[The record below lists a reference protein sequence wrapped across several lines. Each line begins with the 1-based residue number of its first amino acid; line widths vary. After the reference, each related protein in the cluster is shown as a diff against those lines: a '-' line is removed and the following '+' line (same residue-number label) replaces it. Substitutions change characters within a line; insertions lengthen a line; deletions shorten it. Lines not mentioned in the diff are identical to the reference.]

1 MMNMKRDLL
10 LHYASVLVIMFL
22 FLPVTAQEITLRTTM
37 KTNSNTT
44 EKFAMKIKAPKGSTY
59 YIDYGDGTDVQERY
73 GSGYSEGVFYSFNDM
88 ATRSEHKVKVWGADF
103 IEFWAISNRSVTEL
117 TVSDCH
123 SLEKL
128 SCANNKIKQ
137 LDLSGCNKLTT
148 VICNNNEI
156 SSLKLPASVTSV
168 DFSRNRLSLA
178 DFPEKRSGMSY
189 TYGPMRPIYLSADK
203 INGLTVDLTEMLDF
217 EGTKSTFEWYYFDNK
232 GNNASPA
239 LRIDPATYTERD
251 GVFTFHQEPER
262 AIYCVVANNALP
274 RLNNINDCYGI
285 MPIKLKGAEKKLE
298 QVHAAFVTDK
308 FTTERLTFDLQLSA
322 TREESPCIVDWG
334 DGSFEEVLLGVEPM
348 TLKHNFLDAKV
359 DRQHTVQIQCADL
372 DLMRLPEI
380 CGLIQFA
387 PTTAPCP
394 VKRLILDN
402 NRLPKLDLSAF
413 VQCEE
418 ISANSCYMSQVLLPQ
433 AKHLKKLSLRSG
445 TITKIDL
452 SPYTELEELTL
463 ALNAL
468 SSLDLSAQTHLK
480 QINVSHNKL
489 RSLTMPSSREALE
502 ELDCSYNAIPMYML
516 PAQGAMSKYLYAPQ
530 EAFEI
535 TPEMIDGC
543 TIDLS
548 KFDNLIGVET
558 TPQPTTYIWLHADD
572 ESQFI
577 MEGVHYDVIGGKF
590 TFKFKEPTKILC
602 TMQTNAYP
610 KLASDVKSYRSK
622 PIVVPAQGS
631 TSIDG
636 SMTVE
641 SPLQTR
647 VCGRELTL
655 QAMQSVVATIFTV
668 DGKTVWTQPMN
679 TGDLE
684 TLTLPQGAYILH
696 AKGMDA
702 VQLIIH

>member
-1 MMNMKRDLL
+1 MKRTHL
-10 LHYASVLVIMFL
+10 LHCATVLAIML
-22 FLPVTAQEITLRTTM
+22 LSLPVTAQEITLRTTM
-37 KTNSNTT
+37 QTNSSTT
-44 EKFAMKIKAPKGSTY
+44 EQFAMKIKAPKGSTY

-73 GSGYSEGVFYSFNDM
+73 GSGYSEVVYYSFADM
-88 ATRSEHKVKVWGADF
+88 ATRSEHQVQVWGADF
-103 IEFWAISNRSVTEL
+103 IEFWAISNKSVTEL
-117 TVSDCH
+117 TVTDCH

-128 SCANNKIKQ
+128 SCANNKIQ
-137 LDLSGCNKLTT
+137 RLDLSGCDKLTT

-156 SSLKLPASVTSV
+156 VSLLLPASVTSIN
-168 DFSRNRLSLA
+168 FSLNRLSLA
-178 DFPEKRSGMSY
+178 DFPEKRSGMFYS
-189 TYGPMRPIYLSADK
+189 YGPMRPIYLSADK
-203 INGLTVDLTEMLDF
+203 INGLTVDLTEMLGF
-217 EGTKSTFEWYYFDNK
+217 EGTQSTFEWYYFDNK
-232 GNNASPA
+232 GNNANPA

-262 AIYCVVANNALP
+262 AIYCVVANSALP

-285 MPIKLKGAEKKLE
+285 MPIELKGAEKKLE
-298 QVHAAFVTDK
+298 QVHAAFVTDM
-308 FTTERLTFDLQLSA
+308 FTTEGLTFDLQLSA
-322 TREESPCIVDWG
+322 TRGESPCVVDWG
-334 DGSFEEVLLGVEPM
+334 DGSFEEVLLGVEPV

-359 DRQHTVQIQCADL
+359 DRQHTVQIQCAEL
-372 DLMRLPEI
+372 DLMRLPEL

-387 PTTAPCP
+387 PTTEPCP

-402 NRLPKLDLSAF
+402 NRLSELDLSAF

-418 ISANSCYMSQVLLPQ
+418 ISANGCYMSQVRLPQ

-445 TITKIDL
+445 TITEIDL

-468 SSLDLSAQTHLK
+468 SALDLSAQTHLK
-480 QINVSHNKL
+480 QVNVSHNKL
-489 RSLTMPSSREALE
+489 RSLTMPSSRETLE

-516 PAQGAMSKYLYAPQ
+516 PTQGAMSKYLYAPQ
-530 EAFEI
+530 ESFEI

-548 KFDNLIGVET
+548 MFDNLIGVET

-577 MEGVHYDVIGGKF
+577 MEGIHYDVVEGKF
-590 TFKFKEPTKILC
+590 TFKFEEPTKILC

-610 KLASDVKSYRSK
+610 LLASDVKSYRSK
-622 PIVVPAQGS
+622 PIVVPAQGGN
-631 TSIDG
+631 SIDD
-636 SMTVE
+636 SMMIET
-641 SPLQTR
+641 PLQTS
-647 VCGRELTL
+647 VSGRELTL
-655 QAMQSVVATIFTV
+655 QAMQSVVATIFAV
-668 DGKTVWTQPMN
+668 DGKTIWTQTMKA
-679 TGDLE
+679 GDRE

-702 VQLIIH
+702 VRLIIR